1 MIIFDDFFQLGIFCR
16 VPSFFIALL
25 LSNLPKNAIHIH
37 YMTQQTD
44 TIKDMFEAGVHYGTL
59 RATRNPSVKK
69 YVYGT
74 KGSVDIINV
83 EITADQITSAKD
95 FIANLKAE
103 NKTLLFATSKSEV
116 IDLLKDAALRNNSP
130 YIAGRWVGGLFTN
143 FEIIRKRI
151 NRMIEITD
159 LKAKGELKKYT
170 KKEQSLMDKEN
181 ERLEK
186 LFIGVKDLT
195 SLPAALLVI
204 DPKKEFIAVEEA
216 RVLGIPVIAIANTD
230 CKISGIDYPIVAND
244 SSRSSVDYILHQLL

>member
-1 MIIFDDFFQLGIFCR
+1 
-16 VPSFFIALL
+16 
-25 LSNLPKNAIHIH
+25 
-37 YMTQQTD
+37 MTQQND
-44 TIKDMFEAGVHYGTL
+44 NIKDMFEAGVHYGTL
-59 RATRNPSVKK
+59 RASRNPSVKK

-74 KGSVDIINV
+74 KANIDIIDVN
-83 EITADQITSAKD
+83 ITLEQIEKAKA
-95 FIANLKAE
+95 FIADLKAN
-103 NKTLLFATSKSEV
+103 NKVLLFATSKSEV
-116 IDLLKDAALRNNSP
+116 IDILKDAALRHNSP

-170 KKEQSLMDKEN
+170 KKEQSIMDKEV

-195 SLPAALLVI
+195 ALPAALIVI

-230 CKISGIDYPIVAND
+230 CKISTIDYPIVAND
-244 SSRSSVDYILHQLL
+244 SSRSSVDYILHQLLG